1 MYPLCF
7 SVYMFVF
14 FISLF
19 LHLSFSLLSIPLHIP
34 SYSIFFVSLF
44 LQLSF
49 SFLSI
54 PFHIPFY
61 FYFRF
66 GSIFVYL
73 TICWLFFMNRYCMQ
87 RRWKKTLK
95 LPSFL
100 TPKASI
106 FISFLSQTSLFSLF
120 LCLQVHFLCFS
131 IFHFRSS
138 SYSVLPLFS
147 FWFHFCLSHCML
159 IVFYES
165 ILQAEKVE
173 EDTKATIFNS
183 KKLGFLSH
191 FYLKQVCFLCFSVY
205 RFIFFV
211 SLFLHLSFSFLS
223 IPLHILFYFYFRFG
237 SIYVYL
243 TACSLFFMNRYC
255 MQRRWKKALK
265 LSFLTPKSFDF

>member
-1 MYPLCF
+1 M
-7 SVYMFVF
+7 
-14 FISLF
+14 
-19 LHLSFSLLSIPLHIP
+19 
-34 SYSIFFVSLF
+34 
-44 LQLSF
+44 
-49 SFLSI
+49 
-54 PFHIPFY
+54 
-61 FYFRF
+61 
-66 GSIFVYL
+66 
-73 TICWLFFMNRYCMQ
+73 
-87 RRWKKTLK
+87 KTLK

-211 SLFLHLSFSFLS
+211 SLFLHLPFLLLS
-223 IPLHILFYFYFRFG
+223 IPLPSYFVFFVSPTSIFVRLHFSSYSVLLLFSFWFHFCFSHCMFIVFYESLLYADKVEEDTKAVIFNSKRFVFLSHFYLKHVCFFYFSVYVFFISFNAG
-237 SIYVYL
+237 S
-243 TACSLFFMNRYC
+243 
-255 MQRRWKKALK
+255 
-265 LSFLTPKSFDF
+265 